1 MQDGDCLIQSVGGG
15 RLKSHFAPLSFN
27 DVISLQNLTDAWF
40 EFRLGKRSKSDVQ
53 NFEYNLEDNLFAL
66 HDDLKNKTYRHSDY
80 IPFYI
85 TDPKRR
91 HIHKANIR
99 DRVLH
104 HAIFRQLYPIFDK
117 GFIFDSYS
125 CRIGKGTHNAINRLE
140 HFVCTMSCNYKQNLW
155 ALKCDVSKFFDS
167 IDPQRLS
174 KLIDLKISDPDV
186 RWLIGQV
193 LHSFRK
199 ANGRGIPLGNVTS
212 QLFANIY
219 LNELDQ
225 FMKRELKIKYYLR
238 YCDDFIILGENREY
252 SESLTPIIAQFLQ
265 DRLGLT
271 LHPRKIIYTKLSQ
284 GIDFLGYVILPHHK
298 VLRTKTKNR
307 MLKNIQKNKE
317 DLEQGIIDEKYFER
331 STASYVGM
339 LEHCDSWKIKKGLGI
354 TDDV

>member
-1 MQDGDCLIQSVGGG
+1 M
-15 RLKSHFAPLSFN
+15 
-27 DVISLQNLTDAWF
+27 TEAWF
-40 EFRLGKRSKSDVQ
+40 EFRLGKRSKADVQ
-53 NFEYNLEDNLFAL
+53 NFEHNLEDNLFTL
-66 HDDLKNKTYRHSDY
+66 YNDLKNKTFRHSDY

-125 CRIGKGTHNAINRLE
+125 CRIGKGTHNAVNRLE
-140 HFVCTMSCNYKQNLW
+140 YFVRIISCNYRQNLW

-174 KLIDLKISDPDV
+174 DLIDLKISDPDV
-186 RWLIGQV
+186 RWLIDKV

-199 ANGRGIPLGNVTS
+199 ANGLGIPLGNVTS

-238 YCDDFIILGENREY
+238 YCDDFIILSERKEY
-252 SESLTPIIAQFLQ
+252 LESLTPIIAKFLE
-265 DRLGLT
+265 DRLGLI

-284 GIDFLGYVILPHHK
+284 GIDFLGYVILPHHR

-307 MLKNIQKNKE
+307 ILRKIQGNKIGLKQGTMEEEYFNRSMASYSGMLK
-317 DLEQGIIDEKYFER
+317 
-331 STASYVGM
+331 
-339 LEHCDSWKIKKGLGI
+339 HCDSWKIRRDNDIDNQIILE
-354 TDDV
+354 